1 MVIATELSAE
11 IEAAARNPATPAA
24 QLWELAQRPELA
36 PLVAANPA
44 APAELLRELGLRML
58 DALPLPAAQ
67 AVALMTHGT
76 PSIATE
82 HLRQLGLRADDPVL
96 AAVAANPNTPVDT
109 LVRLA
114 GIVPAQFCANPA
126 LFLLLLENPNLPGE
140 IPAATMRGLLRY
152 AGVPRMFLEWLV
164 AYGLPD
170 IAAAARLHVAY
181 AGEAD
186 DWAELATT
194 VIWQLQ
200 IPDGDE
206 LLLEL
211 LALGAV
217 PPWLIPLIAANAAR
231 DIRSALVRSP
241 LATRTALKWLRRAG
255 ASGDLASY
263 APPDPALDRAVLEQL
278 ATGGVYARRVVARNP
293 YAPPALLTRLAA
305 DPDRSVRQGV
315 ARNPCTPL
323 PVLLRLAADPSPEVR
338 QGVARNAATS
348 GDILAQLAADPARDV
363 RWTVARNPR
372 ISPALLTRLAAD
384 PDRAVR
390 QGVARNPESSPELL
404 TVLASDSHVRVRQ
417 AARRRLGLPAE
428 ADSHAHM
435 TRQMPRAPELS
446 LLPAQQAN
454 ELHPNVRAAFA
465 AQPNIDAQLLARLAE
480 DEHPQVRAAAARN
493 PALPLA
499 LLEWLADDDVIFV
512 HRGVAENPH
521 TPEPILARFAA
532 DPTWSN
538 MRVRLAVVR
547 HPHVSASILE
557 RLAGDH
563 AVEVRRAVLAHPLT
577 PAAARTVMLERSLDM
592 CARSSESFYHVLAL
606 AHPLAP
612 TAYVQSRASSPEW
625 LERYAIAR
633 NPRAPHS
640 ALVQLTEDGNRI
652 VRAAARAALAAA
664 PPDA

>member
-36 PLVAANPA
+36 PLVAANLA

-82 HLRQLGLRADDPVL
+82 HLRQMGVRADDPVL

-241 LATRTALKWLRRAG
+241 IATHTALKWLRRAG

-278 ATGGVYARRVVARNP
+278 ATGGVYARRVVARNH
-293 YAPPALLTRLAA
+293 
-305 DPDRSVRQGV
+305 
-315 ARNPCTPL
+315 CTPL
-323 PVLLRLAADPSPEVR
+323 PALLRLAADPSPDVR

-348 GDILAQLAADPARDV
+348 VDILAQLAADPARDV

-493 PALPLA
+493 SALPLA

-606 AHPLAP
+606 ANPLAP
-612 TAYVQSRASSPEW
+612 LAYVQARAGSPEW

-633 NPRAPHS
+633 NPRAPHTTL
-640 ALVQLTEDGNRI
+640 AQLTEDGNRI

-664 PPDA
+664 PPEA

>member
-36 PLVAANPA
+36 PLVAANLA

-82 HLRQLGLRADDPVL
+82 HLRQMGVRADDPVL

-241 LATRTALKWLRRAG
+241 IATHTALKWLRRAG

-278 ATGGVYARRVVARNP
+278 ATGGVYARRVVARNH
-293 YAPPALLTRLAA
+293 
-305 DPDRSVRQGV
+305 
-315 ARNPCTPL
+315 CTPL
-323 PVLLRLAADPSPEVR
+323 PALLRLAADPSPDVR

-348 GDILAQLAADPARDV
+348 VDILAQLAADPARDV

-493 PALPLA
+493 SALPLA

-606 AHPLAP
+606 ANPLAP
-612 TAYVQSRASSPEW
+612 LAYVQARAGSPEW

-633 NPRAPHS
+633 NPRAPHTTL
-640 ALVQLTEDGNRI
+640 AQLTEDGNRI